1 MSAEDLDQ
9 KDVVVLDKTQNPAIE
24 RLGYKVVDS
33 GKEFASYIQRQ
44 HLSVAVI
51 HFSNIS
57 AEDCLYINEINQQFR
72 GKLTYFGIAGD
83 YGLECDSDMR
93 DLIGPEVAF
102 EKVFQKNHNKTQ
114 LDHQILLFQR
124 KLALARSNTLRP
136 EPNVPSSQ
144 RSLTTPQPQPSVQ
157 KQPAPAPARNAKR
170 SKQLKTTQLIF
181 ACLVVSGA
189 LTLGYVVD
197 LLSQLPAVPTSVAKS
212 TVPPK
217 NPQASKTRKPPMPP
231 PSPTYQ
237 RSPIE
242 RPWPARPSVTEPSEP
257 QLLANSMPRL
267 PISTEHS
274 GHREHDRENGILV
287 SQKPLAKL
295 DPRKIEPLSQIDA
308 TTNIAST
315 TTSASAI
322 PSTNTSEPIKP
333 KENALKKRE
342 SKKKEPSSTP
352 APSEPI
358 KPKENELKKRESKKK
373 EPSSTPA
380 PPETVPP
387 SRKVAILSAAQ
398 KQKVAQFHALA
409 ITQIQQ
415 KNYLSGSRKSALYY
429 LNQIHELT
437 GPNRTVKSLANNIT
451 GNILKDAANA
461 IKYRDTLAL
470 ERAVDHLRAIE
481 RHIRSLSPDIHQRV
495 SYQRLLSRYHK
506 SVTRSEPILGSDM
519 TQEDKEYFRRALEH
533 LRTLLKDLCEACS
546 AMA

>member
-352 APSEPI
+352 AP
-358 KPKENELKKRESKKK
+358 
-373 EPSSTPA
+373 
-380 PPETVPP
+380 PETVPP